1 MNPNELTIK
10 SVMEGGTVE
19 LNADPRKFEHHS
31 FWLTAAIE
39 ENGSLSGSGAATT
52 IRFWQPWAGANGGTD
67 KQGQTFTI
75 QGSSEHREFFQ
86 LMQRLGRALGYLP
99 EAPSK

>member
-10 SVMEGGTVE
+10 SVMESGTVE

-39 ENGSLSGSGAATT
+39 ENASMSGSGRATT
-52 IRFWQPWAGANGGTD
+52 IRFWQPWAGANGGSD
-67 KQGQTFTI
+67 SNGQEFTI
-75 QGSSEHREFFQ
+75 QGASEHREFFE